1 MIYIYIFYFLFFGFL
16 LTAIIGLLA
25 SWIDRKVTAKVQY
38 RVGPPLLQPLI
49 DIVKLLG
56 KETLIPAGSS
66 KITFLMAPVIG
77 FASVILV
84 STLLWVNNIYP
95 TKSFLGDLI
104 VVLYLLVIPSISII
118 MGGFASKNPLASL
131 GASREM
137 KLILSYELPFILAVL
152 VAVIKSGFTFRL
164 GEILA
169 FQAQNGAFVTSWS
182 GTLALIVAIICMQA
196 KLALVPFDIPE
207 AETEIVGGPLIDIVK
222 LLGKETLIP
231 AGASK
236 ITFLMA
242 PVIGLASVILVST
255 LLWINNIYPARSF
268 LGDLIVVLY
277 LLVIPSIS
285 IIMGGFASRNPLA
298 SLGASR
304 EMKLILSYELPFI
317 LAILVAVIKSGF
329 TFRLGEILIFQGQN
343 GAFVKSWSGT
353 LALIVAIICMQ
364 AKLALVPFDIPEAE
378 TEISGG
384 VLIEYSGTGLA
395 IYRLMKNMLMFT
407 VPFFLIIVFMGGLR
421 FDGIHLLYGGLKYI
435 GLVALMTVIRNTN
448 PRVRIDQAVK
458 FFWGPMTII
467 AIIAIILALLGR

>member
-1 MIYIYIFYFLFFGFL
+1 MIYIFYFLFFGFL

-66 KITFLMAPVIG
+66 KITFLIAPVIG

-84 STLLWVNNIYP
+84 STLLW
-95 TKSFLGDLI
+95 
-104 VVLYLLVIPSISII
+104 
-118 MGGFASKNPLASL
+118 
-131 GASREM
+131 
-137 KLILSYELPFILAVL
+137 
-152 VAVIKSGFTFRL
+152 
-164 GEILA
+164 
-169 FQAQNGAFVTSWS
+169 
-182 GTLALIVAIICMQA
+182 
-196 KLALVPFDIPE
+196 
-207 AETEIVGGPLIDIVK
+207 
-222 LLGKETLIP
+222 
-231 AGASK
+231 
-236 ITFLMA
+236 
-242 PVIGLASVILVST
+242 
-255 LLWINNIYPARSF
+255 INNIYPSKSF

-317 LAILVAVIKSGF
+317 LAILVTVIKSGF
-329 TFRLGEILIFQGQN
+329 TFRLGEILTFQAQN
-343 GAFVKSWSGT
+343 GAFIRSWSGT

-378 TEISGG
+378 TEIVGG
-384 VLIEYSGTGLA
+384 PLIEYSGSGLA

-407 VPFFLIIVFMGGLR
+407 VPFFLIIVFIGGLR
-421 FDGIHLLYGGLKYI
+421 FDGIYLWYGGLKYI
-435 GLVALMTVIRNTN
+435 GLVVLMTVIRNTN

>member
-1 MIYIYIFYFLFFGFL
+1 MIYIFYFLFFGFL

-77 FASVILV
+77 LASVILV
-84 STLLWVNNIYP
+84 STLLWINNIYP
-95 TKSFLGDLI
+95 AKSFLGDLI

-207 AETEIVGGPLIDIVK
+207 AETEIVGGPLI
-222 LLGKETLIP
+222 
-231 AGASK
+231 
-236 ITFLMA
+236 
-242 PVIGLASVILVST
+242 
-255 LLWINNIYPARSF
+255 
-268 LGDLIVVLY
+268 
-277 LLVIPSIS
+277 
-285 IIMGGFASRNPLA
+285 
-298 SLGASR
+298 
-304 EMKLILSYELPFI
+304 
-317 LAILVAVIKSGF
+317 
-329 TFRLGEILIFQGQN
+329 
-343 GAFVKSWSGT
+343 
-353 LALIVAIICMQ
+353 
-364 AKLALVPFDIPEAE
+364 
-378 TEISGG
+378 
-384 VLIEYSGTGLA
+384 EYSGSGLA

-407 VPFFLIIVFMGGLR
+407 VPFFLIIVFIGGLR
-421 FDGIHLLYGGLKYI
+421 LDGIHLLYGVLKYI

-458 FFWGPMTII
+458 FFWGPVTII
-467 AIIAIILALLGR
+467 AIIAVILALLGR